1 MENFE
6 KKANTVGTQ
15 EAGKMLGLQ
24 AATVAQKCRNNEFP
38 NAKQYKKITK
48 KNTTSTENR
57 NFCPS
62 PQRRRAL
69 FNLPIYISPA
79 LIFP

>member
-38 NAKQYKKITK
+38 NAKQYKKGTPWQI
-48 KNTTSTENR
+48 
-57 NFCPS
+57 
-62 PQRRRAL
+62 
-69 FNLPIYISPA
+69 PIADI
-79 LIFP
+79 

>member
-38 NAKQYKKITK
+38 NAKQYKKGTPWLSVDREDYK
-48 KNTTSTENR
+48 EKYYKHR
-57 NFCPS
+57 K
-62 PQRRRAL
+62 
-69 FNLPIYISPA
+69 
-79 LIFP
+79 

>member
-24 AATVAQKCRNNEFP
+24 AATVAQKCRNNELGQFTR
-38 NAKQYKKITK
+38 NYTQTTK
-48 KNTTSTENR
+48 RGLLTTNKG
-57 NFCPS
+57 
-62 PQRRRAL
+62 
-69 FNLPIYISPA
+69 
-79 LIFP
+79 

>member
-38 NAKQYKKITK
+38 NAKQYKKGTPCQI
-48 KNTTSTENR
+48 
-57 NFCPS
+57 
-62 PQRRRAL
+62 
-69 FNLPIYISPA
+69 PIADIEDYKEKYYKHRKS
-79 LIFP
+79 